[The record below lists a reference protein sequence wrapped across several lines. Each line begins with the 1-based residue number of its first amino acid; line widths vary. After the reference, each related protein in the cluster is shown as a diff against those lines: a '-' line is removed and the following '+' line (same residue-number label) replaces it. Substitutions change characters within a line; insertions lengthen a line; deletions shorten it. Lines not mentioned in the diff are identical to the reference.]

1 MGASS
6 VTGVG
11 LGSASGQNK
20 GSEHMSLGVGHL
32 IGPRVVVAS
41 DATLDGS
48 GDASADFPALEGVVG
63 DYIVTATD
71 ADATAAAAVAAQL
84 AMDATSTTVTLKGPA
99 SGVVHYSI
107 IKKGIAL

>member
-11 LGSASGQNK
+11 LGAAAGQNK

-32 IGPRVVVAS
+32 IGPRVVVAA

-48 GDASADFPALEGVVG
+48 GDASAVFPVLEGVVG
-63 DYIVTATD
+63 DYIVSATD

-84 AMDATSTTVTLKGPA
+84 AMDGSSTTVTLKGPA